1 MILTVYEYEFLLA
14 NQRKEIQCLTA
25 CFHKQTKLLQSIK
38 NTMLINNIYLFIF
51 VVYLKFYRTYAS
63 ENNID
68 EFLTATFATSSFY
81 VTSSLYLLKKTSSL
95 APMFYYCN

>member
-38 NTMLINNIYLFIF
+38 NTILINNIYLFI

-63 ENNID
+63 KNNID

-81 VTSSLYLLKKTSSL
+81 VTGSLYLL
-95 APMFYYCN
+95 